1 MADLG
6 YSQDIDDKA
15 SPADASPS
23 DPQSRSSLRD
33 GVTTAAYFLLQRLA
47 LGSLVL
53 LAIIFV
59 SYLGFSMIGETTAAG
74 TLPEAATEAATRT
87 VSYVGRLLQGE
98 LGSTTEARPDALS
111 LPVAEVLPAIMGRS
125 LGLLGLALAVA
136 TVVGVVLGIRAAT
149 HRQANRSLTIL
160 LASIIGVSAPS
171 FFVALML
178 QLLALQWTRTTGTR
192 LLPLGGF
199 GWDKHVIL
207 PLLVL
212 AARPIAQITRVTY
225 LSVGEVSTQDF
236 VRTARSKGLRGYQ
249 VVLVHTLRNA
259 AVPILTTVGLSLRF
273 SLSSLPVVEFFFG
286 WPGAGFTLL
295 QAISSNDVN
304 LTIAL
309 LLSLGALFIVINVLL
324 EGAYRLID
332 PRLRELPDYI
342 GSHERKTVKETA
354 GAVWEEVVDLVRNN
368 PLSKWLRGLSSKETI
383 SPYRAIL
390 DRDTGREHRP
400 EQTGL
405 LQGIR
410 WRAWWQG
417 TAGNLPFVLGSILML
432 LLLAVFLFGP
442 QLAPHSPYTTQGL
455 EYRDGEFSIPPFEP
469 GAEYPWGTDVLGRDM
484 MSLILAGAQQTLLLA
499 MLVVLARTALGFLL
513 GAVAGW
519 RHDSWLDRL
528 ILGTAETIAAFPTLL
543 LAMIFILALDIRRGF
558 PPFLIALSLI
568 GWGEMM
574 QFVRGEVMSIR
585 PKPFIESAIA
595 VGAHPVRIVMRHVL
609 PNLITALISL
619 AALEMGAVLILLGE
633 LGFIGI
639 FIGGG
644 AFAELDVFGSAYH
657 YSDVPEWGALLS
669 NVRAYARAY
678 PWTATYP
685 ALAFFVAIL
694 AFNLFGEGLRRLIKL
709 MGTPVQRLFNRYTL
723 AAVIV
728 LAFGVRW
735 AIANSG
741 PMGYYRE
748 QAAAFEGE
756 RAMAHV
762 EYLADPALEGR
773 ALDSD
778 GLTEAAHYVADE
790 FARLGLQRA
799 GEEQS
804 YFQNRSREY
813 ERLTATPQLVIDD
826 GGPEPAYRED
836 FVAWALDFRNIGEFE
851 GPVRFLAMGELS
863 RAGSGFVSRTYPAL
877 RDRDYSGEALLVAS
891 PEDVQYLQRVPRGG
905 LLVVAED
912 ERMLARN
919 DTLSAH
925 NPITSMFGTGR
936 NVGQD
941 VPMLLISE
949 EVANRLLQ
957 DSGFTVEA
965 LRRETE
971 NLAQDELFSVA
982 TGVSV
987 QMAVT
992 GTVETREPV
1001 ANVVG
1006 HLPGTS
1012 AELDEEMIIVMA
1024 QYDQPPTGVGGE
1036 FFPGAND
1043 NASGIGVML
1052 ELIRT
1057 LQETG
1062 YQPYK
1067 TFLFVAYAGEGTD
1080 MGNVV
1085 YPPDPS
1091 NFLDAKYG
1099 FSSAFEIEA
1108 VVDLRGLGNGT
1119 GDRLSIVASGS
1130 RRLADVFEE
1139 AGRRTGVGTV
1149 RTGENVDL
1157 STVFRESS
1165 AGADGQPAPQVGVTW
1180 EGWEAT
1186 SRTAAD
1192 TIDTVSADTM
1202 EEAGHALALAL
1213 MTIGRETN
1221 Y

>member
-6 YSQDIDDKA
+6 YSPNIDDKT
-15 SPADASPS
+15 SPADSPS
-23 DPQSRSSLRD
+23 VDPRLRE
-33 GVTTAAYFLLQRLA
+33 GLMTAVRFILQRLA

-53 LAIIFV
+53 LAIVFV
-59 SYLGFSMIGETTAAG
+59 TYLGFSMIGQTPAAEA
-74 TLPEAATEAATRT
+74 LPEAGSRTAA
-87 VSYVGRLLQGE
+87 YFGRLLQGE

-111 LPVAEVLPAIMGRS
+111 LPVVEVVPAIMGRS
-125 LGLLGLALAVA
+125 LGLLGLSLALATVA
-136 TVVGVVLGIRAAT
+136 GVLLGIRAAT
-149 HRQANRSLTIL
+149 HSEANRSLTIL
-160 LASIIGVSAPS
+160 LASIVGVSVPS
-171 FFVALML
+171 FFVALVL
-178 QLLALQWTRTTGTR
+178 QLLALQWTRTTGSR
-192 LLPLGGF
+192 LLPMGGF

-207 PLLVL
+207 PMLVL

-225 LSVGEVSTQDF
+225 LSVGETLSQDF

-249 VVLVHTLRNA
+249 VLLVHTLRNA

-295 QAISSNDVN
+295 KAISSNDVS

-309 LLSLGALFIVINVLL
+309 LLSLGGLFIVINLLL

-342 GSHERKTVKETA
+342 GSQERKTVKEA
-354 GAVWEEVVDLVRNN
+354 VGAFWDGVADLVRNN
-368 PLSKWLRGLSSKETI
+368 PLSRWLQGQSSRETI

-390 DRDTGREHRP
+390 DRDSGREERP
-400 EQTGL
+400 ERAGFFRR
-405 LQGIR
+405 IR

-417 TAGNLPFVLGSILML
+417 TVGNLPFVLGAVLML
-432 LLLAVFLFGP
+432 LLLMIFVFGP

-455 EYRDGEFSIPPFEP
+455 EYKDGEFSIPPFEP
-469 GAEYPWGTDVLGRDM
+469 GGEYPWGTDVLGRDM

-499 MLVVLARTALGFLL
+499 LLVVAARTVLGFVL

-519 RHDSWLDRL
+519 LHERWADRL
-528 ILGTAETIAAFPTLL
+528 ILGAAETIAAFPTLL
-543 LAMIFILALDIRRGF
+543 LAMIVILALDIRRGF

-574 QFVRGEVMSIR
+574 QFVRGEVMAIR

-595 VGAHPVRIVMRHVL
+595 VGAGPVRIVMRHVL
-609 PNLITALISL
+609 PNLITALVSL
-619 AALEMGAVLILLGE
+619 AALEMGAVLMLLGE

-644 AFAELDVFGSAYH
+644 AFAELDVFGSPYH

-678 PWTATYP
+678 PWTAIYP
-685 ALAFFVAIL
+685 ALVFFVAIL
-694 AFNLFGEGLRRLIKL
+694 AFNLFGEGLRRLIEL
-709 MGTPVQRLFNRYTL
+709 MGAPSQRLFNRYTL
-723 AAVIV
+723 AVALVFI
-728 LAFGVRW
+728 FGVRW

-748 QAAAFEGE
+748 QAAAFDGE
-756 RAMAHV
+756 RAMEHV
-762 EYLADPALEGR
+762 EFLADPSLEGR

-778 GLTEAAHYVADE
+778 GLMEAAQYVADE
-790 FARLGLQRA
+790 FSRLGLQAA
-799 GEEQS
+799 GAEHT

-813 ERLTATPQLVIDD
+813 ERLTATPELVIED
-826 GGPEPAYRED
+826 GGPQPAYRED
-836 FVAWALDFRNIGEFE
+836 FVAWAINYRNVGQFE
-851 GPVRFLAMGELS
+851 GPVRFLAMGALS
-863 RAGSGFVSRTYPAL
+863 RSGSGFVSQTYPAL
-877 RDRDYSGEALLVAS
+877 RDLDYSEEVLLVPS
-891 PEDVQYLQRVPRGG
+891 PQEVQYLQRVPRGG
-905 LLVVAED
+905 LLVVADD
-912 ERMLARN
+912 ERLLARN
-919 DTLSAH
+919 DTLSAR
-925 NPITSMFGTGR
+925 NPITNMFGTGR
-936 NVGQD
+936 RIGQD
-941 VPMLLISE
+941 VPMFLISE
-949 EVANRLLQ
+949 ELANRLLTK
-957 DSGFTVEA
+957 SGFTVEA
-965 LRRETE
+965 LRREAE

-982 TGVSV
+982 TGVAV
-987 QMAVT
+987 QMAIT

-1001 ANVVG
+1001 PNVVG
-1006 HLPGTS
+1006 HLPGLS
-1012 AELDEEMIIVMA
+1012 AELDEQMIIVMA
-1024 QYDQPPTGVGGE
+1024 QYDQPPTSPGGA

-1057 LQETG
+1057 MQETG

-1085 YPPDPS
+1085 YPPDPAK
-1091 NFLDAKYG
+1091 FLDAKYG

-1108 VVDLRGLGNGT
+1108 VVDLRGLGSGT

-1130 RRLADVFEE
+1130 RRLADLLEE
-1139 AGRRTGVGTV
+1139 AGRRMGVDTV
-1149 RTGENVDL
+1149 RTGEGVDV
-1157 STVFRESS
+1157 STVFQERNLN
-1165 AGADGQPAPQVGVTW
+1165 ADGQPAPQVGVTW

-1186 SRTAAD
+1186 SRTVA
-1192 TIDTVSADTM
+1192 DTVSSVAADTM
-1202 EEAGHALALAL
+1202 EEAGRALGLAL

>member
-1 MADLG
+1 MAELG
-6 YSQDIDDKA
+6 YSQNIDDET
-15 SPADASPS
+15 SPD
-23 DPQSRSSLRD
+23 DSRLRE
-33 GVTTAAYFLLQRLA
+33 GVTAAVLFILQRLA

-59 SYLGFSMIGETTAAG
+59 SYLGFSMIGQTAAAG
-74 TLPEAATEAATRT
+74 GLPEAAAEAVMKTAA
-87 VSYVGRLLQGE
+87 YVGRLLQGE
-98 LGSTTEARPDALS
+98 MGSTTEARPDALS
-111 LPVAEVLPAIMGRS
+111 LPVIEVLPAIMGRS
-125 LGLLGLALAVA
+125 LGLLGLSLGLA
-136 TVVGVVLGIRAAT
+136 TVAGVLLGIRAAT
-149 HRQANRSLTIL
+149 HSQANRSLTIL
-160 LASIIGVSAPS
+160 LASIVGVSAPS
-171 FFVALML
+171 FFVALIL
-178 QLLALQWTRTTGTR
+178 QLLALQWTRTTGSR

-207 PLLVL
+207 PMLVL
-212 AARPIAQITRVTY
+212 AARPIAQITRITY
-225 LSVGEVSTQDF
+225 LSVGEALTQDF

-249 VVLVHTLRNA
+249 VLLVHTLRNA

-295 QAISSNDVN
+295 KAISSNDVN

-309 LLSLGALFIVINVLL
+309 LLSLGALFIVINLLL
-324 EGAYRLID
+324 ESAYRLID

-342 GSHERKTVKETA
+342 GSGERKTVREAA
-354 GAVWEEVVDLVRNN
+354 GAFWDGIVDLLQNN
-368 PLSKWLRGLSSKETI
+368 PLSRWLQGRSAKETI

-390 DRDTGREHRP
+390 KRDTGQEERAGRA
-400 EQTGL
+400 GL
-405 LQGIR
+405 LRRIR

-417 TAGNLPFVLGSILML
+417 TAGNLPFVLGTTLML
-432 LLLAVFLFGP
+432 LLLAVFVFGP

-455 EYRDGEFSIPPFEP
+455 EYKDGEFSIPPFEP
-469 GAEYPWGTDVLGRDM
+469 GEEHPWGTDVLGRDM

-499 MLVVLARTALGFLL
+499 VLVVAARTVLGFVL

-519 RHDSWLDRL
+519 LHDSWADRL
-528 ILGTAETIAAFPTLL
+528 ILGAAETLAAFPTLL

-574 QFVRGEVMSIR
+574 QFVRGEVLAIR
-585 PKPFIESAIA
+585 PEPFIESAVA
-595 VGAHPVRIVMRHVL
+595 VGAGPVRIVMRHVL
-609 PNLITALISL
+609 PNLITALVSL
-619 AALEMGAVLILLGE
+619 AALEMGAVLMLLGE

-644 AFAELDVFGSAYH
+644 AFAELDVFGSPYH

-694 AFNLFGEGLRRLIKL
+694 AFNLFGEGLRRLIQL

-723 AAVIV
+723 AAAVV
-728 LAFGVRW
+728 LVFGARW

-741 PMGYYRE
+741 PMGFYRE
-748 QAAAFEGE
+748 QAAAFEGK
-756 RAMAHV
+756 RALEHV
-762 EYLADPALEGR
+762 RFLADPSLEGR

-778 GLTEAAHYVADE
+778 GLPEAAEYIANE
-790 FARLGLQRA
+790 FSRLGLQPA
-799 GEEQS
+799 GEEHT
-804 YFQNRSREY
+804 YFQNRTREY
-813 ERLTATPQLVIDD
+813 GSVTEIPELVIED
-826 GGPEPAYRED
+826 GGPALAYRD
-836 FVAWALDFRNIGEFE
+836 DYAAWGSNYWSMGAFE

-863 RAGSGFVSRTYPAL
+863 RSGSGFVSRDYPAL
-877 RDRDYSGEALLVAS
+877 RNLDYSEEVLLVTS
-891 PEDVQYLQRVPRGG
+891 PGDVQHLQWVPHGG
-905 LLVVAED
+905 LLVVAD
-912 ERMLARN
+912 EEQRLARN
-919 DTLSAH
+919 DTMSAR
-925 NPITSMFGTGR
+925 NPAITVFGVR
-936 NVGQD
+936 ASQHI
-941 VPMLLISE
+941 PMLLISE
-949 EVANRLLQ
+949 EVANRLLRE
-957 DSGFTVEA
+957 SGFTVEA
-965 LRRETE
+965 LREEDE
-971 NLAQDELFSVA
+971 NLAQDELFSVS

-987 QMAVT
+987 QMAIT

-1001 ANVVG
+1001 PNVVG

-1024 QYDQPPTGVGGE
+1024 QYDQPPSGPGGA

-1057 LQETG
+1057 MQETG

-1080 MGNVV
+1080 MGNTV

-1091 NFLDAKYG
+1091 KFLDARYG

-1108 VVDLRGLGNGT
+1108 VVDLRGLGDGT

-1130 RRLADVFEE
+1130 RRLADLVEE
-1139 AGRRTGVGTV
+1139 AGRRTGVDTV

-1157 STVFRESS
+1157 STVFEERNLN
-1165 AGADGQPAPQVGVTW
+1165 ADGQPAPQVGVTW

-1186 SRTAAD
+1186 SRTVAD
-1192 TIDTVSADTM
+1192 SASSVSAETM
-1202 EEAGHALALAL
+1202 EQAGRAVALAL
-1213 MTIGRETN
+1213 MTMGRESN

>member
-1 MADLG
+1 MADMG
-6 YSQDIDDKA
+6 YSHNVDDKT
-15 SPADASPS
+15 SPDSSPTDES
-23 DPQSRSSLRD
+23 LSRWPSLRE
-33 GVTTAAYFLLQRLA
+33 GLTAAVLFIVQRLA

-59 SYLGFSMIGETTAAG
+59 TYLGFSMMGETPG
-74 TLPEAATEAATRT
+74 SEAAADAVTRT
-87 VSYVGRLLQGE
+87 VAYIGRLLEGD

-111 LPVAEVLPAIMGRS
+111 LPVVEVLPAIMGRS
-125 LGLLGLALAVA
+125 LGLLGLSLALATVA
-136 TVVGVVLGIRAAT
+136 GVVLGIRAAT
-149 HRQANRSLTIL
+149 HSDANRSLTIL
-160 LASIIGVSAPS
+160 LASIVGVSAPS
-171 FFVALML
+171 FFVALIL
-178 QLLALQWTRTTGTR
+178 QLLALQWTRTTGSR

-207 PLLVL
+207 PMLVL

-225 LSVGEVSTQDF
+225 LSVGEALGQDF
-236 VRTARSKGLRGYQ
+236 VRTARSKGLHGYQ
-249 VVLVHTLRNA
+249 VLLVHTLRNA

-295 QAISSNDVN
+295 NAISSNDVS

-342 GSHERKTVKETA
+342 GSQERKTVK
-354 GAVWEEVVDLVRNN
+354 GAVSAFWDGVVDLVRNN
-368 PLSKWLRGLSSKETI
+368 PLSRWLQGRASGETI
-383 SPYRAIL
+383 SPYRTIL
-390 DRDTGREHRP
+390 ERDGERE
-400 EQTGL
+400 EQRERAGFFRR
-405 LQGIR
+405 IR

-417 TAGNLPFVLGSILML
+417 TAGNLPFVLGAVLML
-432 LLLAVFLFGP
+432 LLLVVFVFGP

-455 EYRDGEFSIPPFEP
+455 EYKDGEFSIPPFEP
-469 GAEYPWGTDVLGRDM
+469 GDEYPWGTDVLGRDM

-499 MLVVLARTALGFLL
+499 VLVVAARTVLGFVL

-519 RHDSWLDRL
+519 LADSWADRL
-528 ILGTAETIAAFPTLL
+528 ILGAAEMIAAFPTLL
-543 LAMIFILALDIRRGF
+543 LGMIFILALDIRRGF

-574 QFVRGEVMSIR
+574 QFVRGEVMNIR
-585 PKPFIESAIA
+585 PEPFIESAVA
-595 VGAHPVRIVMRHVL
+595 VGAGPVRIVMRHVL
-609 PNLITALISL
+609 PNLITALVSL
-619 AALEMGAVLILLGE
+619 AALEMGAVLMLLGE

-644 AFAELDVFGSAYH
+644 AFAGLDVFGSPYH

-694 AFNLFGEGLRRLIKL
+694 TFNLFGEGLRRLIEL

-723 AAVIV
+723 AVVVV
-728 LAFGVRW
+728 LVFGVRW
-735 AIANSG
+735 TMANSG

-748 QAAAFEGE
+748 QAAAFDGE
-756 RAMAHV
+756 RALAHV
-762 EYLADPALEGR
+762 EFLTDPALEGR

-778 GLTEAAHYVADE
+778 GLMEAAEYVADE
-790 FARLGLQRA
+790 FSRLGLQW
-799 GEEQS
+799 GGQEQT
-804 YFQNRSREY
+804 YFQNRSRDY
-813 ERLTATPQLVIDD
+813 ERLTAVPRLVIGD
-826 GGPEPAYRED
+826 GGPEPVYRED
-836 FVAWALDFRNIGEFE
+836 YVAWAINYRNMGQFE
-851 GPVRFLAMGELS
+851 GTVRFLAMGELS
-863 RAGSGFVSRTYPAL
+863 RAGSGFVSRSYPAL
-877 RDRDYSGEALLVAS
+877 RDRDYSEEVLLVAS
-891 PEDVQYLQRVPRGG
+891 AEEVRYLQRVPRGG

-912 ERMLARN
+912 EQMLARN
-919 DTLSAH
+919 DTLSAV
-925 NPITSMFGTGR
+925 NPITSAFGSGR
-936 NVGQD
+936 RVGQD
-941 VPMLLISE
+941 VPMFLISE

-957 DSGFTVEA
+957 GSGFTVEA
-965 LRRETE
+965 LRREEET
-971 NLAQDELFSVA
+971 LAQDELFSVN

-987 QMAVT
+987 QMAIA

-1001 ANVVG
+1001 PNVVG
-1006 HLPGTS
+1006 QLPGTS
-1012 AELDEEMIIVMA
+1012 GELDEQMIVVMA
-1024 QYDQPPTGVGGE
+1024 QYDQPPAGPDDT

-1057 LQETG
+1057 MQETG
-1062 YQPYK
+1062 YQPNK

-1091 NFLDAKYG
+1091 KFLDARYG
-1099 FSSAFEIEA
+1099 FSSAYEIEA
-1108 VVDLRGLGNGT
+1108 VVDLRGLGRGT

-1130 RRLADVFEE
+1130 RRLADLLEE
-1139 AGRRTGVGTV
+1139 AGRRMGVDTA

-1157 STVFRESS
+1157 STVFQERNLNAE
-1165 AGADGQPAPQVGVTW
+1165 GQPAPQVGVTW

-1186 SRTAAD
+1186 SRMEAD
-1192 TIDTVSADTM
+1192 TLSSVSADTM
-1202 EEAGHALALAL
+1202 EEAGQAIGLAL